1 MKKFLLI
8 SISVLTI
15 VAARAQFVVEKQNG
29 SLVVVDG
36 NLHFAK
42 DATGE
47 NRSVGETYDPAL
59 DLSQINSIEAQSET
73 TDPFAGETCW
83 VYGVKAPDFP
93 GKGECEELR
102 ACGRRLPGR
111 GVVALRL

>member
-29 SLVVVDG
+29 SPVVVDG

-47 NRSVGETYDPAL
+47 NWS
-59 DLSQINSIEAQSET
+59 
-73 TDPFAGETCW
+73 TCARIS
-83 VYGVKAPDFP
+83 GS
-93 GKGECEELR
+93 
-102 ACGRRLPGR
+102 RLL
-111 GVVALRL
+111 VM